1 MVVDTSALFA
11 IAFDEPERLS
21 FARAIKVASHRSIS
35 AATLVECVAVFAGRR
50 PGHDPAPSIDLLL
63 RELEI
68 EVIPFTAEHY
78 RAAAACLL
86 AFGKGRHPA
95 RLNIGDSFAYALAK
109 TSGEPLL
116 FKGDD
121 FGRTDVHSAL

>member
-11 IAFDEPERLS
+11 IAFDEPERSS
-21 FARAIKVASHRSIS
+21 FARAVKMASHRSIS

-50 PGHDPAPSIDLLL
+50 PEQDPSPVIDLLVQ
-63 RELEI
+63 ELGI
-68 EVIPFTAEHY
+68 EVIPFTAAHY
-78 RAAAACLL
+78 RVAAAGLL

-95 RLNIGDSFAYALAK
+95 RLNLGDSFAYALAK

-121 FGRTDVHSAL
+121 FSRTDIHSAL